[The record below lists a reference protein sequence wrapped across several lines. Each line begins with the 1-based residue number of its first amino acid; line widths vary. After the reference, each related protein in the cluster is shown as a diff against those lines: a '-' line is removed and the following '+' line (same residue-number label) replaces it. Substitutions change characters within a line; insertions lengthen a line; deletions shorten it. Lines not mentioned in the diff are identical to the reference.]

1 MTMVSVAA
9 VEGMLREYMETARDP
24 YINSLKNLPAMVF
37 DELVHE
43 LVKSAECFID
53 DTTMSLTFDMARF
66 HRRAKAAIKREIMD
80 EVGLLIKYGAS
91 KSVISEVTGM
101 VQSKIKDKRR
111 SMDFDLPHQGRP
123 RKLDAAQVQLVK
135 NVWNKSE
142 GCKTVRL
149 IQTHEYSEF
158 PINDVWLIVR
168 NLKHSQASPEQVRQN
183 RCLSV

>member
-1 MTMVSVAA
+1 MTMVNVVA

-24 YINSLKNLPAMVF
+24 YINSMKNLPAMVF

-43 LVKSAECFID
+43 LVKSAECFVD
-53 DTTMSLTFDMARF
+53 DKTMSLTFDMARF
-66 HRRAKAAIKREIMD
+66 RRRAKAAIKREIMD

-135 NVWNKSE
+135 NIWRKSE

-158 PINDVWLIVR
+158 PINDVWLIVKD
-168 NLKHSQASPEQVRQN
+168 LKCDQSDEE
-183 RCLSV
+183 SVNVCQCN